1 MELQDRML
9 THKLNIEDEPL
20 LQPSKNKYVL
30 FPVEYE
36 DIWKVYKDARAV
48 DWNAEEINLSE
59 DMQDW
64 GKKLKQITSRTRS
77 SKQRSS
83 ECTWE

>member
-30 FPVEYE
+30 FPVEYD
-36 DIWKVYKDARAV
+36 DIWKAY
-48 DWNAEEINLSE
+48 
-59 DMQDW
+59 
-64 GKKLKQITSRTRS
+64 
-77 SKQRSS
+77 
-83 ECTWE
+83 